1 MYFVLRQ
8 RHMKEAIHLTDR
20 LERDKN
26 VRLAALRAEIN
37 SKRTAEREKLLDC
50 FDQVRRKDV

>member
-1 MYFVLRQ
+1 
-8 RHMKEAIHLTDR
+8 MKEAIHLTDR

-50 FDQVRRKDV
+50 FDQVTRKDV